1 MIFVEYFSKGESH
14 SDGNASLLA
23 LLIKKYSNE
32 TFYVFCSF
40 GHFECLKNI
49 LQTSNIPVDNIQFH
63 NIETYPEKYEYS
75 RFFIDFKLV
84 KQIFDFAKKNNEK
97 KIFSTYTTTLFLYYL
112 KLFLLLNPSI
122 FLITTIHSELE
133 RLYILKYSNGFNG
146 LRKYFTILYCIFF
159 GLYLPL
165 SINLKNYKC
174 LVYGESIK
182 QNLLKKV
189 PLLKSNTVIAINHPY
204 ITNSIESTEPFKHGK
219 VNFGLIG
226 LIDKKKNG
234 TNLLKLLQILKEQNT
249 NKFKI
254 SFIGHIRN
262 KMTEEYLGEALKF
275 DFVERASDGP
285 EFISRKLR
293 DELETKV
300 DYNIYTYN
308 IDGYKLTASG
318 AFMDAISFEKPVIA
332 IKNDFFEYY
341 FNKFGNIGY
350 LFDNVNDMAKKM
362 IEITANPNEEEY
374 FIQRENIK
382 TIKRYIDINYI
393 SNSEDFYNKDEDKDD
408 H

>member
-14 SDGNASLLA
+14 SDANASSLA

-84 KQIFDFAKKNNEK
+84 KQIFDFAQKNNEK

-122 FLITTIHSELE
+122 FVITTIHSELE

-204 ITNSIESTEPFKHGK
+204 ITNSIESSEPFKHGK

-254 SFIGHIRN
+254 SLIGHIRN

-275 DFVERASDGP
+275 DFVERASDGT

-293 DELETKV
+293 DELEAKV